1 MRPTRILGIAPYEGM
16 RNLMVSIAQNMPDV
30 EMTAF
35 VGDLEPGAAIASH
48 YTSNTIDVILSRGGT
63 AELIRQH
70 TTLPVVEVELSVYDI
85 LRSLKL
91 AESTSNQCAVVG
103 FPSITKN
110 ATLLSEILQSNI
122 AIHTIHHSDE
132 AREVLRTLSMQG
144 CSAVLCDMVTN
155 SLAREYGLP
164 ALLITSGRESI
175 EAAIR
180 QAVHLSHTLFRLQ
193 SHAHLMESALE
204 SQCEHIQLYNA
215 AGQLLYAHHGSPLPA
230 PVQNAM
236 EALRA
241 HDVST
246 QAATTRILE
255 HQQALWSLT
264 AQPLLCDGQRHA
276 VVTAQSTPTEI
287 RLEHHGIRFYNKE
300 ETYDQFYHSFYGI
313 TQSSYLGT
321 GLEEYAGSRHP
332 LMIVGE
338 PGTGKD
344 QMVRLLYAKS
354 PLSSSPLCVLDC
366 ALLGDNGWS
375 YLLQDERSPLLMQN
389 MTLHFRSVLSLNDK
403 QFAQLCT
410 VMQNVGTAERN
421 RLIFTASVE
430 ANGML
435 HQRYQQLLNHF
446 HCTTVTMTPLRAR
459 KGDIPYLAGLY
470 ISTLNLS
477 DTRDIAGFAP
487 DALALLQQ
495 YDWPA
500 NHDQFVRVLQQLAQ
514 MTHTSY
520 IRLEDTENV
529 LQQERKLFSSLSSAA
544 SLSQLIGQ
552 KTLEEIDQLVIQ
564 YVLEAEHGNQKA
576 TASRLGISRTTL
588 WRTLQRMKGS
598 G

>member
-16 RNLMVSIAQNMPDV
+16 RNLMLSIAQNMPDV

-35 VGDLEPGAAIASH
+35 VGDLEPGAAIASQ

-91 AESTSNQCAVVG
+91 AESTSSQCAVVG

-110 ATLLSEILQSNI
+110 ATLLSEILQSNVD
-122 AIHTIHHSDE
+122 IHTIHHSDE
-132 AREVLRTLSMQG
+132 AREVLRTLSKQG

-193 SHAHLMESALE
+193 SHAHLMESVLE
-204 SQCEHIQLYNA
+204 AQFEHIQLYNVS
-215 AGQLLYAHHGSPLPA
+215 GQLVYAHHRSPLPA
-230 PVQNAM
+230 PVQSAM
-236 EALRA
+236 EAL
-241 HDVST
+241 HTQETCT
-246 QAATTRILE
+246 QAAVTRILE

-264 AQPLLCDGQRHA
+264 AQPLLCDGQRHT
-276 VVTAQSTPTEI
+276 VVTAQSTPMEI
-287 RLEHHGIRFYNKE
+287 QLEHHGIRSYNKE

-321 GLEEYAGSRHP
+321 VLEEYARGKYP
-332 LMIVGE
+332 LMIIGE

-344 QMVRLLYAKS
+344 QMARLLYAKS
-354 PLSSSPLCVLDC
+354 PLSSSPLCVVDC
-366 ALLGDNGWS
+366 ALLCDKGWN
-375 YLLQDERSPLLMQN
+375 YLFQGEHSPLRMQN
-389 MTLHFRSVLSLNDK
+389 ITLHFRNMLSLNDK
-403 QFAQLCT
+403 QFMQLCT
-410 VMQNVGTAERN
+410 VMQDTGTAERN

-435 HQRYQQLLNHF
+435 HQRYQRLLNHL
-446 HCTTVTMTPLRAR
+446 HCTTVTMPPLRTR
-459 KGDIPYLAGLY
+459 KSDIPYLASLY

-487 DALALLQQ
+487 DALALLQK
-495 YDWPA
+495 YDWPV

-520 IRLEDTENV
+520 ISLADTESV
-529 LQQERKLFSSLSSAA
+529 LQQERKLFASVPTSSFSEF
-544 SLSQLIGQ
+544 IGQ
-552 KTLEEIDQLVIQ
+552 KTLEEINQTVIQ
-564 YVLEAEHGNQKA
+564 YVLEAENGNQKA
-576 TASRLGISRTTL
+576 TALRLGISRTTL
-588 WRTLQRMKGS
+588 WRALQRMKGTS
-598 G
+598 